1 MKLKSLMVV
10 TALTLALT
18 SPSASADPVL
28 TLAKPTGDRPVG
40 TTSLYLKDTSRADP
54 WVPSV
59 PYRELMVSLFYPVAS
74 ATGPKKQFM
83 SEAEA
88 KAVFAEAGIEGIPPS
103 VMTTVR
109 TDAVVDAHPAGRGL
123 PAVVLSPGFKRPRA
137 ELTSLSEDLASHGYL
152 VVLVD
157 HTYENVATTFP
168 DGRVTGCAACGSYNL
183 EFWQKLGRGRAK
195 DVSFVLDSL
204 IRSRPGLLDP
214 ARIGM
219 AGHSVGG
226 ASAIGTMVADP
237 RLKAGIDIDGTTDD
251 PLLAPG
257 LDRPFLFLGRQNT
270 YTPGTGDEAAT
281 WERDWAQLKG
291 WKRWLTVS
299 SGALPRAGGSAT
311 RNPRKP
317 LVAGM
322 QHPSFTDIGL
332 VGEQLGLD
340 FGATTPAARGQ
351 AITAAYVRAFFDQHL
366 RGKPQPL
373 LDQPSAQYPE
383 IAFAR
388 TSTPYLPAPTGD
400 KPVGSTAVYL
410 KDTSRPDPWVPS
422 VPYRELMVT
431 LFYPAA
437 SAKGPKTQYLTP
449 QESAALLA
457 GSGLP
462 SGTLTGLVT
471 NSVADA
477 RPAGRGLPLVVLSPG
492 YTKPRATLS
501 ALAEDLASHGYVV
514 AVVGHTYENTGQ
526 SFPGGRFAGCASCEV
541 PHDNDAFWQK
551 LERGRAADV
560 SFVLDSLTRSKWA
573 GLIDSSRIGMAG
585 HSVGGGSTIPAM
597 VADTRIKAGIDI
609 DGSNKV
615 PLTAPGLARPFLF
628 VNHEQVPKC
637 APGNADWERDYAQM
651 TGWQRWIEV
660 AGTQHASFTDVGLVG
675 EQLGVPVD
683 GPNAAARASE
693 ITRAYVQAFFDQH
706 LRGQARPILDR
717 PGFPEV
723 SFCR

>member
-1 MKLKSLMVV
+1 MKIKSIVV
-10 TALTLALT
+10 ITALTLGLT
-18 SPSASADPVL
+18 TPSASADPAL

-40 TTSLYLKDTSRADP
+40 TTALHLTDTSRPDP

-59 PYRELMVSLFYPVAS
+59 PYRELMVSLFYPALPS
-74 ATGPKKQFM
+74 PGPKKQFM

-88 KAVFAEAGIEGIPPS
+88 KAVFDEAGIEGIPPS

-109 TDAVVDAHPAGRGL
+109 TDAVVDARPAGHGL
-123 PAVVLSPGFKRPRA
+123 PVVVLSPGFKRPRA

-168 DGRVTGCAACGSYNL
+168 DGRVTGCAACGNYSI
-183 EFWQKLGRGRAK
+183 EFWQKLERGRAK

-204 IRSRPGLLDP
+204 THSKWAPLLDA

-226 ASAIGTMVADP
+226 ASTIPAMVADP
-237 RLKAGIDIDGTTDD
+237 RIKAGIDIDGTTDD

-257 LDRPFLFLGRQNT
+257 LDRPFLFLGRANT

-281 WERDWAQLKG
+281 WQQDWAQLKG
-291 WKRWLTVS
+291 WKRWLTV
-299 SGALPRAGGSAT
+299 AG
-311 RNPRKP
+311 
-317 LVAGM
+317 V

-373 LDQPSAQYPE
+373 LDQPSSQYPE
-383 IAFAR
+383 VSFAM
-388 TSTPYLPAPTGD
+388 TSTPYLPAPTGNR
-400 KPVGSTAVYL
+400 PVGSTAVYL

-422 VPYRELMVT
+422 VPYRELMVS

-437 SAKGPKTQYLTP
+437 SANGPKTRYLTP
-449 QESAALLA
+449 AESAALLD
-457 GSGLP
+457 GSGLNVP
-462 SGTLTGLVT
+462 PDLLTTMVT

-477 RPAGRGLPLVVLSPG
+477 RPAGHGLPLVVLSPG

-501 ALAEDLASHGYVV
+501 ALAEDLASHGYAV
-514 AVVGHTYENTGQ
+514 AVIGHTYENAGQ
-526 SFPGGRFAGCASCEV
+526 SFPDGHFAGCASCEV
-541 PHDNDAFWQK
+541 PHQSAFWQK
-551 LERGRAADV
+551 LELGRAADV
-560 SFVLDSLTRSKWA
+560 SFVLDSLTHSKWA
-573 GLIDSSRIGMAG
+573 PLLDAARIGMAG
-585 HSVGGGSTIPAM
+585 HSIGGASTIPAM
-597 VADTRIKAGIDI
+597 VADPRIKAGIDI
-609 DGSNKV
+609 DGGTEV
-615 PLTAPGLARPFLF
+615 PLTAPGLARPFMF

-637 APGNADWERDYAQM
+637 APGNVSWERDWAQM
-651 TGWQRWIEV
+651 TGWKRWVEV

-675 EQLGVPVD
+675 DQLGVD
-683 GPNAAARASE
+683 TGATGTALRAQE
-693 ITRAYVQAFFDQH
+693 ITRTYVNAFFDQH
-706 LRGQARPILDR
+706 LRGEARPVLDH

>member
-1 MKLKSLMVV
+1 MKKTILMAV
-10 TALTLALT
+10 TALTLTLA
-18 SPSASADPVL
+18 SPTASASPAL

-59 PYRELMVSLFYPVAS
+59 PYRELMVSLFYPAAS
-74 ATGPKKQFM
+74 ANGPKKQFM
-83 SEAEA
+83 TEAEA
-88 KAVFAEAGIEGIPPS
+88 KAVFDEAGIEGIPPS

-109 TDAVVDAHPAGRGL
+109 TDAVVDARPAGRGL

-152 VVLVD
+152 VILVD

-168 DGRVTGCAACGSYNL
+168 DGRVTGCAACGSYSI
-183 EFWQKLGRGRAK
+183 EFWQKLQRGRAK

-204 IRSRPGLLDP
+204 THSQWAPLVDSS
-214 ARIGM
+214 RIGM

-226 ASAIGTMVADP
+226 TSTVNAMVTDT
-237 RLKAGIDIDGTTDD
+237 RIKAGIDMDGTQSD

-257 LDRPFLFLGRQNT
+257 LDRPFLFFGRQSL
-270 YTPGTGDEAAT
+270 YAPGTGDESAT
-281 WERDWAQLKG
+281 WDADWKQLTG
-291 WKRWLTVS
+291 WKRWLTV
-299 SGALPRAGGSAT
+299 
-311 RNPRKP
+311 
-317 LVAGM
+317 AGM
-322 QHPSFTDIGL
+322 AHPSFTDIGL

-340 FGATTPAARGQ
+340 FGATTPAVRGQ

-366 RGKPQPL
+366 RGRPQPV
-373 LDQPSAQYPE
+373 LDQPSTQYPE
-383 IAFAR
+383 VAFAR

-400 KPVGSTAVYL
+400 RPVGSTAVYL

-422 VPYRELMVT
+422 VPYRELMVS

-449 QESAALLA
+449 AESAALLE

-462 SGTLTGLVT
+462 SDALTAMVT

-477 RPAGRGLPLVVLSPG
+477 RPAGRGLPLIVLSPG

-514 AVVGHTYENTGQ
+514 AVVGHTYENAGQ
-526 SFPGGRFAGCASCEV
+526 SFPDGHFAGCASCEV
-541 PHDNDAFWQK
+541 PHQSAFWQK
-551 LERGRAADV
+551 LELGRAKDV
-560 SFVLDSLTRSKWA
+560 SFVLDSLTHSKWA
-573 GLIDSSRIGMAG
+573 SLIDSSRIGMAG
-585 HSVGGGSTIPAM
+585 HSMGGASTIPAM
-597 VADTRIKAGIDI
+597 VADDRIKAGIDI
-609 DGSNKV
+609 DGKTEL
-615 PLTAPGLARPFLF
+615 PLTAPGLSRPFMF

-637 APGNADWERDYAQM
+637 APGNVEWERDYAQM
-651 TGWQRWIEV
+651 TGWKRWVEV

-675 EQLGVPVD
+675 DEFGVD
-683 GPNAAARASE
+683 FGAKGTAMRAQE
-693 ITRAYVQAFFDQH
+693 ITRAYVNAFFDQH
-706 LRGQARPILDR
+706 LRGEARPVLDQ
-717 PGFPEV
+717 PGYPEV

>member
-18 SPSASADPVL
+18 SAAASADPAL
-28 TLAKPTGDRPVG
+28 ALAKPTGDRPVG
-40 TTSLYLKDTSRADP
+40 TTSLYLKDTSRPDP

-59 PYRELMVSLFYPVAS
+59 PYRELMVSLFYPAVP
-74 ATGPKKQFM
+74 TPGPTKQFM

-88 KAVFAEAGIEGIPPS
+88 KAVFDEAGIDGIPPS
-103 VMTTVR
+103 VLTTVR
-109 TDAVVDAHPAGRGL
+109 TDAVVDAKPAGRGL

-152 VVLVD
+152 VILVD

-168 DGRVTGCAACGSYNL
+168 DGRVTGCAACGSYTL

-204 IRSRPGLLDP
+204 GRSKWAPLLDST
-214 ARIGM
+214 RIGM

-257 LDRPFLFLGRQNT
+257 LDRPFLFLGRQNM
-270 YTPGTGDEAAT
+270 YTPGTGDEAAS
-281 WERDWAQLKG
+281 WDRDWAQLKG
-291 WKRWLTVS
+291 WKRWLT
-299 SGALPRAGGSAT
+299 
-311 RNPRKP
+311 
-317 LVAGM
+317 VAGM

-340 FGATTPAARGQ
+340 FGATTPAVRGQ

-373 LDQPSAQYPE
+373 LDQPSSRYPE
-383 IAFAR
+383 VAFAR

-400 KPVGSTAVYL
+400 RPVGGTAVYL
-410 KDTSRPDPWVPS
+410 KDTSRADPWVPS
-422 VPYRELMVT
+422 VPYRELMVS

-437 SAKGPKTQYLTP
+437 SAKGPKTQYLTAA
-449 QESAALLA
+449 ESAALLQ

-462 SGTLTGLVT
+462 PGTLTEMVT
-471 NSVADA
+471 NSVTDA

-526 SFPGGRFAGCASCEV
+526 SFPDGRFAGCASCEV
-541 PHDNDAFWQK
+541 PHDDTFWQK

-560 SFVLDSLTRSKWA
+560 SFVLDSLARSKWA

-615 PLTAPGLARPFLF
+615 PLTAPGLSRPFLF

-637 APGNADWERDYAQM
+637 APGNVEWERDYAQM
-651 TGWQRWIEV
+651 TGWKRWIEV
-660 AGTQHASFTDVGLVG
+660 AGTQHASFTDIGLVG
-675 EQLGVPVD
+675 EELGVPVD

-693 ITRAYVQAFFDQH
+693 ITRAYVNAFFDQH
-706 LRGQARPILDR
+706 LSGAARPILDR
-717 PGFPEV
+717 PGYPEV

>member
-1 MKLKSLMVV
+1 MRIKSLVAG
-10 TALTLALT
+10 TALTLTLT
-18 SPSASADPVL
+18 SPSASADPAL

-40 TTSLYLKDTSRADP
+40 TTALHLKDTSRPDP

-59 PYRELMVSLFYPVAS
+59 PYRELMVSLFYPAAS
-74 ATGPKKQFM
+74 ASGPKKQFM

-88 KAVFAEAGIEGIPPS
+88 KAVFDEAGIEGIPPS
-103 VMTTVR
+103 VLTTVH
-109 TDAVVDAHPAGRGL
+109 TDAVVDAKPAGRAL

-168 DGRVTGCAACGSYNL
+168 DGRVTGCAACGDYNP
-183 EFWQKLGRGRAK
+183 EFWQKLQRGRAK

-204 IRSRPGLLDP
+204 AHSKWAPLFDG

-226 ASAIGTMVADP
+226 TSTVNAMVTDP
-237 RLKAGIDIDGTTDD
+237 RIKAGIDIDGTQND

-257 LDRPFLFLGRQNT
+257 LDRPFLFFGRQSL
-270 YTPGTGDEAAT
+270 YAPGTGVESGT
-281 WERDWAQLKG
+281 WDDDWKQLKG
-291 WKRWLTVS
+291 WKRWLTV
-299 SGALPRAGGSAT
+299 AG
-311 RNPRKP
+311 
-317 LVAGM
+317 VV
-322 QHPSFTDIGL
+322 HPSFTDIGL
-332 VGEQLGLD
+332 VGEQPGLD
-340 FGATTPAARGQ
+340 FGATTPAVRGQ

-373 LDQPSAQYPE
+373 LDQPSGRYPE
-383 IAFAR
+383 VVFAR

-422 VPYRELMVT
+422 VPYRELMVS

-437 SAKGPKTQYLTP
+437 SAKGPKTPYLTP
-449 QESAALLA
+449 AESAALLQ

-462 SGTLTGLVT
+462 SDTLTGMVT
-471 NSVADA
+471 NSVTDA

-501 ALAEDLASHGYVV
+501 ALAEDLASHGYAV

-526 SFPGGRFAGCASCEV
+526 SFPDGRFAGCASCEV

-560 SFVLDSLTRSKWA
+560 SFVLDSLLRSRP
-573 GLIDSSRIGMAG
+573 GLVDPARIGMAG
-585 HSVGGGSTIPAM
+585 HSVGGASTIPAM
-597 VADTRIKAGIDI
+597 VADNRIKAGIDI
-609 DGSNKV
+609 DGSTKV
-615 PLTAPGLARPFLF
+615 PLTAPGLSRPFMF

-637 APGNADWERDYAQM
+637 APGNTDWERDYAQM
-651 TGWQRWIEV
+651 TGWKRWIEV
-660 AGTQHASFTDVGLVG
+660 AGTQHASFTDVGLLG
-675 EQLGVPVD
+675 EELGVPVD

-693 ITRAYVQAFFDQH
+693 ITRAYVNAFFDQH
-706 LRGQARPILDR
+706 LRGKPQPILDR
-717 PGFPEV
+717 PGYPEV

>member
-1 MKLKSLMVV
+1 MRTKSLMVV
-10 TALTLALT
+10 TALTLAWM
-18 SPSASADPVL
+18 SPSASADPAL
-28 TLAKPTGDRPVG
+28 SLAKPTGDRPVG
-40 TTSLYLKDTSRADP
+40 TSALYLKDTSRPDP

-59 PYRELMVSLFYPVAS
+59 PYRELMVSLFYPAAS
-74 ATGPKKQFM
+74 ANGPKKQFM

-88 KAVFAEAGIEGIPPS
+88 KAVFDEAGIKGIPPS

-109 TDAVVDAHPAGRGL
+109 TDAVVDAHPAGRSL

-168 DGRVTGCAACGSYNL
+168 DGRVTGCAACGNYDL

-204 IRSRPGLLDP
+204 AHSKWASLLDSS
-214 ARIGM
+214 RIGM

-226 ASAIGTMVADP
+226 ASTIGTMVADP
-237 RLKAGIDIDGTTDD
+237 RIKAGIDMDGTTDD

-270 YTPGTGDEAAT
+270 YAPGTGDESAT
-281 WERDWAQLKG
+281 WERDWAQLTG
-291 WKRWLTVS
+291 WKRWLTV
-299 SGALPRAGGSAT
+299 AG
-311 RNPRKP
+311 
-317 LVAGM
+317 L

-332 VGEQLGLD
+332 VGEQLGID
-340 FGATTPAARGQ
+340 FGATTPAVRGQ

-366 RGKPQPL
+366 RGRPQPL
-373 LDQPSAQYPE
+373 LDQPSARYPE
-383 IAFAR
+383 VAFAR

-400 KPVGSTAVYL
+400 RPVGSTAVYL

-422 VPYRELMVT
+422 VPYRELMVS

-437 SAKGPKTQYLTP
+437 SAKGPKTQYLTSA
-449 QESAALLA
+449 ESAALLQ
-457 GSGLP
+457 GSGLDVP
-462 SGTLTGLVT
+462 ADLLTTMVT

-501 ALAEDLASHGYVV
+501 ALAEDLASHGYAV
-514 AVVGHTYENTGQ
+514 AVVGHTYENAGQ
-526 SFPGGRFAGCASCEV
+526 SFPDGHFAGCASCEV
-541 PHDNDAFWQK
+541 PHDTAFWQK

-560 SFVLDSLTRSKWA
+560 SFVLDSLLRSRP
-573 GLIDSSRIGMAG
+573 GLIDPERIGMAG
-585 HSVGGGSTIPAM
+585 HSMGGASTIPAM
-597 VADTRIKAGIDI
+597 VADSRIKAGIDI
-609 DGSNKV
+609 DGTTEL

-637 APGNADWERDYAQM
+637 APGNVPWERDYAQM
-651 TGWQRWIEV
+651 TGWKRWVEV
-660 AGTQHASFTDVGLVG
+660 AGTQHASFTDVGLLA
-675 EQLGVPVD
+675 EEFGVAI
-683 GPNAAARASE
+683 GPNAAARAQE
-693 ITRAYVQAFFDQH
+693 ITRAYVNAFFDQH
-706 LRGQARPILDR
+706 LRGQARPILDQ
-717 PGFPEV
+717 PGYPEV

>member
-1 MKLKSLMVV
+1 MKKTILMAV
-10 TALTLALT
+10 TALTLTLA
-18 SPSASADPVL
+18 SPTASASPAL

-59 PYRELMVSLFYPVAS
+59 PYRELMVSLFYPAAS
-74 ATGPKKQFM
+74 ANGPKKQFM
-83 SEAEA
+83 TEAEA
-88 KAVFAEAGIEGIPPS
+88 KAVFDEAGIEGIPPS

-109 TDAVVDAHPAGRGL
+109 TDAVVDARPAGRGL

-152 VVLVD
+152 VILVD

-168 DGRVTGCAACGSYNL
+168 DGRVTGCAACGSYSI
-183 EFWQKLGRGRAK
+183 EFWQKLQRGRAK

-204 IRSRPGLLDP
+204 THSQWAPLVDSS
-214 ARIGM
+214 RIGM

-226 ASAIGTMVADP
+226 TSTVNAMVTDT
-237 RLKAGIDIDGTTDD
+237 RIKAGIDMDGTQSD

-257 LDRPFLFLGRQNT
+257 LDRPFLFFGRQSL
-270 YTPGTGDEAAT
+270 YAPSTGDESAT
-281 WERDWAQLKG
+281 WDADWKQLTG
-291 WKRWLTVS
+291 WKRWLTV
-299 SGALPRAGGSAT
+299 
-311 RNPRKP
+311 
-317 LVAGM
+317 AGM
-322 QHPSFTDIGL
+322 AHPSFTDIGL

-340 FGATTPAARGQ
+340 FGATTPAVRGQ

-366 RGKPQPL
+366 RGRPQPV
-373 LDQPSAQYPE
+373 LDQPSTQYPE
-383 IAFAR
+383 VAFAR

-400 KPVGSTAVYL
+400 RPVGSTAVYL

-422 VPYRELMVT
+422 VPYRELMVS

-449 QESAALLA
+449 AESAALLE

-462 SGTLTGLVT
+462 SDALTAMVT

-477 RPAGRGLPLVVLSPG
+477 RPAGRGLPLIVLSPG

-514 AVVGHTYENTGQ
+514 AVVGHTYENAGQ
-526 SFPGGRFAGCASCEV
+526 SFPDGHFAGCASCEV
-541 PHDNDAFWQK
+541 PHQSAFWQK
-551 LERGRAADV
+551 LELGRAKDV
-560 SFVLDSLTRSKWA
+560 SFVLDSLTHSKWA
-573 GLIDSSRIGMAG
+573 SLIDSSRIGMAG
-585 HSVGGGSTIPAM
+585 HSMGGASTIPAM
-597 VADTRIKAGIDI
+597 VADDRIKAGIDI
-609 DGSNKV
+609 DGKTEL
-615 PLTAPGLARPFLF
+615 PLTAPGLSRPFMF

-637 APGNADWERDYAQM
+637 APGNVEWERDYAQM
-651 TGWQRWIEV
+651 TGWKRWVEV

-675 EQLGVPVD
+675 DEFGVD
-683 GPNAAARASE
+683 FGAKGTAMRAQE
-693 ITRAYVQAFFDQH
+693 ITRAYVNAFFDQH
-706 LRGQARPILDR
+706 LRGEARPVLDQ
-717 PGFPEV
+717 PGYPEV